1 MTTHNLRSGCSV
13 ILSRASMMGFASR
26 HSATSSTL
34 PVLPCSQLWK
44 PVHFLKHRKFNPNIS
59 ARFCICARSSSCS
72 SFWQCSAHQTR
83 QASLSGEESTRFHA
97 MSAPQIATGIPAAS
111 PTPSLENCRQMASE
125 HQINHGFLY
134 YSPSLLPPVGSPEV
148 R

>member
-44 PVHFLKHRKFNPNIS
+44 PVHFLKHSKFNPNIS

-72 SFWQCSAHQTR
+72 SFWQCSKHQTR
-83 QASLSGEESTRFHA
+83 QASLSGEESTGFHA
-97 MSAPQIATGIPAAS
+97 MSAKRIATRIPAAS
-111 PTPSLENCRQMASE
+111 PTVQPRAWKTADKWLQNIRSIM
-125 HQINHGFLY
+125 
-134 YSPSLLPPVGSPEV
+134 GSPTTLPLSCPL
-148 R
+148 